1 MKIAIIGAGAMGCL
15 YGAYLS
21 INNEVVL
28 IDSYAP
34 QVEAINT
41 HGLVMLE
48 NGIERTFQ
56 LKAVLSGTDLGKVDL
71 IVVFVKSI
79 DTLEA
84 VNSNQ
89 TLIGDHTIV
98 MTLQNGAG
106 NDRDILHF
114 AKKENIIVGTSK
126 HNSVGIGLGRIH
138 HTGSGITNIGAMDPA
153 SEVANQVVTVLQQAG
168 LEAEVSVD
176 IQRIIWSKL
185 FVNITVNTL
194 TALLETKIG
203 YVSQNKYAWDFAK
216 RIIYEAVNVAEED
229 GTYFDRREVMET
241 VRHVCETAGEGYS
254 SMYQDRKRK
263 VRTEI
268 DKMNGAIVEQ
278 AKLYGVA
285 TPYNSL
291 VVDLIHAVEGTYL
304 E

>member
-89 TLIGDHTIV
+89 T
-98 MTLQNGAG
+98 
-106 NDRDILHF
+106 
-114 AKKENIIVGTSK
+114 
-126 HNSVGIGLGRIH
+126 
-138 HTGSGITNIGAMDPA
+138 
-153 SEVANQVVTVLQQAG
+153 
-168 LEAEVSVD
+168 
-176 IQRIIWSKL
+176 
-185 FVNITVNTL
+185 
-194 TALLETKIG
+194 
-203 YVSQNKYAWDFAK
+203 
-216 RIIYEAVNVAEED
+216 
-229 GTYFDRREVMET
+229 
-241 VRHVCETAGEGYS
+241 
-254 SMYQDRKRK
+254 
-263 VRTEI
+263 
-268 DKMNGAIVEQ
+268 
-278 AKLYGVA
+278 
-285 TPYNSL
+285 
-291 VVDLIHAVEGTYL
+291 
-304 E
+304 